1 MGGSPAKL
9 DYKSLKIEDHR
20 SLGFYMVL
28 KGRCDLVYE
37 VVKVRNLDLVDSS
50 QGTGA
55 NDPIVRQI
63 ELYHEER
70 EAEVVE
76 GGTL

>member
-1 MGGSPAKL
+1 
-9 DYKSLKIEDHR
+9 
-20 SLGFYMVL
+20 MVL